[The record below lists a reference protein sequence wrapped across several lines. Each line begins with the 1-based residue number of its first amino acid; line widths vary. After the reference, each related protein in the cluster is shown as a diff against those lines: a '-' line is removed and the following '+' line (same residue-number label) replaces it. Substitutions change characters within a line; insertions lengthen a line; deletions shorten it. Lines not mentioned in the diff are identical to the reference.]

1 MHRLSNHIELDC
13 LRSRYRSRV
22 GQPELGSDMYVP
34 VGVNRLREPEV
45 GILKRLRQS
54 MTISLGLVIAVQ
66 ATKKP
71 IFHPKSKRGLIPILR

>member
-1 MHRLSNHIELDC
+1 
-13 LRSRYRSRV
+13 
-22 GQPELGSDMYVP
+22 MYVP